1 MNFRTGKPF
10 LTAERGNEHLK
21 ETKLLDI
28 LPSID
33 LDDFGPGQLVEE
45 RREDD
50 LTLLHL
56 ESVEIVEE
64 RQNSRSVMNCYDM
77 GGHMQ
82 YYCAQKIFK
91 NNSSIYLLTF
101 ERLDF
106 HEKYIYLLILQKYL

>member
-1 MNFRTGKPF
+1 M
-10 LTAERGNEHLK
+10 K

-28 LPSID
+28 LPPID
-33 LDDFGPGQLVEE
+33 LDDFGFGKFVEDP
-45 RREDD
+45 RLSSAD
-50 LTLLHL
+50 LTLLRL
-56 ESVEIVEE
+56 ESVENVEE
-64 RQNSRSVMNCYDM
+64 RQSSRSVMNCYDM

-106 HEKYIYLLILQKYL
+106 YEKILFISRNYLQKDL

>member
-1 MNFRTGKPF
+1 M
-10 LTAERGNEHLK
+10 K

-28 LPSID
+28 LQPID
-33 LDDFGPGQLVEE
+33 LDDFGHSQLVEE
-45 RREDD
+45 RRDDD
-50 LTLLHL
+50 LTLLHM
-56 ESVEIVEE
+56 ESVEKVEE
-64 RQNSRSVMNCYDM
+64 RKASRSVMNCYDM

-106 HEKYIYLLILQKYL
+106 QKKNVFSSLKNYLQKDL